1 MSKEKQNQVYKKTE
15 ESSGYYAKRPSFGQN
30 GPSKLRQ
37 KFSRG
42 MTIFCSDRC
51 LYPLL
56 FCAVKAARDFRSPK
70 RNIQGLKTNCL
81 WTCNCIS
88 SESDR

>member
-1 MSKEKQNQVYKKTE
+1 MSEEKQNQVYKKTE

-42 MTIFCSDRC
+42 MTIF
-51 LYPLL
+51 
-56 FCAVKAARDFRSPK
+56 VVIAA
-70 RNIQGLKTNCL
+70 
-81 WTCNCIS
+81 CILCYFAL
-88 SESDR
+88 

>member
-37 KFSRG
+37 
-42 MTIFCSDRC
+42 
-51 LYPLL
+51 
-56 FCAVKAARDFRSPK
+56 
-70 RNIQGLKTNCL
+70 
-81 WTCNCIS
+81 
-88 SESDR
+88 